1 MRLRPIDLTE
11 SLPNR
16 GIQECI
22 TKPKAFG
29 ARAFSTTIYYSS
41 LDWANKVKN
50 FFGASK
56 PKLVDEIHTYY

>member
-1 MRLRPIDLTE
+1 MDLTE

-29 ARAFSTTIYYSS
+29 AMAFSTTITYSS
-41 LDWANKVKN
+41 PEWANKVKK
-50 FFGASK
+50 FFEEGFALVQIVGAN
-56 PKLVDEIHTYY
+56 

>member
-1 MRLRPIDLTE
+1 MRLRPVDLTE

-29 ARAFSTTIYYSS
+29 AMAFSTTITYSS
-41 LDWANKVKN
+41 PEWVNKVKK
-50 FFGASK
+50 FFEKSLVLVQVVGAN
-56 PKLVDEIHTYY
+56 

>member
-1 MRLRPIDLTE
+1 MGLTE

-29 ARAFSTTIYYSS
+29 AMAFSTTITYSS
-41 LDWANKVKN
+41 REWAYKVKK
-50 FFGASK
+50 FFEEISGLVQVIGAN
-56 PKLVDEIHTYY
+56 